1 MLKNSFSKLSK
12 RVIAF
17 ALVIV
22 IVSNM
27 FSPYKVYGSSYSDL
41 RNLVEEIE
49 EDPELASA
57 FWSSMSTA
65 DLPKPQK
72 DIYGDEYI
80 DAMTK
85 WIAVQFMPDIE
96 RNNNEALKDAL
107 LNSEPFLD
115 EYLPQSAIPEE
126 YYTTGLNN
134 VNKAYEEYNKTLEEG
149 GSKDDAL
156 NNGGGSLNED
166 ITDKVEQDVQDGMS
180 KGADIWD
187 GGNALDTFGGVLFNA
202 LFAIVAAIF
211 DAINAVLQSVMYKG
225 EDMNGPIGTIA
236 TVVSSAFDIMTTDS
250 SDAEFDSVGA
260 NSSIS
265 VRIEHGI
272 WEFKYPHI
280 HYSCEE
286 IFSGKVGILGID
298 FISGEGQTE
307 GLASVRKV
315 IASWYKTLRL
325 IAVVGFLSILIYTGI
340 RIMIS
345 STAEDKAKYKEWI
358 INWFIGLGILF
369 CMHYIMSFI
378 ITVIQQFNDGLNR
391 SMQYIQV
398 QSTVTGIGGN
408 ISGTF
413 NTNLIG
419 LVRFCIQSDVSIF
432 KLGYLIIYVML
443 TTYTI
448 KFTFIYLKRVINMAF
463 LTLIAPIVAFTYPLD
478 KLSDGNAQGFS
489 MWLKEYVFNA
499 LLQPM
504 HFILYYILVGSSVV
518 IAAENPIYAIAVL
531 AFMAE
536 GERLLRKIFG
546 FDKASGGTVK
556 GMQDAFAA
564 AAIATSLRGLMSR
577 GGKAGGNSSQGRM
590 NFPGATNK
598 DYKTGITMNENVN
611 AGNVLIGDSN
621 GSGGSGGGDSGG
633 GDSGGGG
640 SGGGGSGGGGSGG
653 GDSGGGS
660 SGGGSSGGG
669 PGAGG
674 PGTGGPDAGNNQ
686 IISSS
691 TNTNRQQQQPLSVRQ
706 KAYRGARALGKRA
719 VRPIWDFDRSGKY
732 NKKRLVRKI
741 AKGVVGAGV
750 GITAAAVQAGISLT
764 DGKYN
769 PAEGV
774 AAFAAGYGLASR
786 KIDGVADTFEEGYND
801 GLTKEEKMA
810 AYQEDFRNRD
820 DVIQFCK
827 DNYGEEWKE
836 YRDRM
841 ADNYVSRG
849 FTDLKEM
856 KEMIKY
862 SNKISGDVENLT
874 PSQRKE
880 IYEKNDISAMSIKNV
895 QRRKQAEGS
904 LGTVYDKNKENTYIA
919 AKSQGAEDPEKEAK
933 RIRGEDAAIRYYNSI
948 VKD

>member
-621 GSGGSGGGDSGG
+621 GSGGSGGG
-633 GDSGGGG
+633 G

-653 GDSGGGS
+653 GDSGGGG